1 MNKIKDRWSNLLLE
15 CDKYNNSKSHIP
27 NIIPP
32 RHNPYVSIVI
42 PCINYHFTKEYFR
55 PCLDS
60 IFNGTIIPNEIIIV
74 VSFIKKDEFN
84 IRWNKINKY
93 NFYNNF
99 KIIYISQLLSC
110 GEARQKGIELSY
122 KDSEIVIFCD
132 ADDVYHRQ
140 RIEVIIHFF
149 KTYDIK
155 VINHLFIPDTYSF
168 DDYVIDK
175 IPILSDSETIYNHY
189 FPDKTF
195 KPFCQQS
202 EKYYGQ
208 YLNKTITDG
217 HMAIKLPI
225 DMKFENKT
233 VNCDSDFLYRLC
245 YRYKKNL
252 IIGACLSKYTK
263 ALEWL
268 KNDPTKKIEL
278 YNSLLDCQ
286 SYSIKYI

>member
-1 MNKIKDRWSNLLLE
+1 MNEIKDEWSNLLLE
-15 CDKYNNSKSHIP
+15 LDKYNRKSHIH

-32 RHNPYVSIVI
+32 IDNPYVSIVI
-42 PCINYHFTKEYFR
+42 PCINSHFTKEYFR
-55 PCLDS
+55 PCLES

-74 VSFIKKDEFN
+74 VSPINKDEFY
-84 IRWNKINKY
+84 IGWKKINKY

-99 KIIYISQLLSC
+99 KIIYISELLSC
-110 GEARQKGIELSY
+110 GKAKQKGIELIH
-122 KDSEIVIFCD
+122 KKSEIVIFCD

-140 RIEVIIHFF
+140 RVEVILHFF

-155 VINHLFIPDTYSF
+155 AINHLFIPDTYRF
-168 DDYVIDK
+168 DDYVIDR
-175 IPILSDSETIYNHY
+175 IPILSDSETIYNNY
-189 FPDKTF
+189 FPDKEF

-225 DMKFENKT
+225 DVIFENKT

-252 IIGACLSKYTK
+252 IIGACLSKYSRC
-263 ALEWL
+263 LEWL
-268 KNDPTKKIEL
+268 KNDPNKKIDL
-278 YNSLLDCQ
+278 YDSIMCTEQ
-286 SYSIKYI
+286 SIIKII